1 MVELVLGT
9 MMLENLETLLRAR
22 ERELT
27 AIYENVPG
35 IVFYIA
41 VERVGEFRFL
51 SVSRD
56 FLAATGLRRE
66 QVVGSLVRD
75 VIPPPSCDM
84 VLNHYRASIRS
95 GQTVRWKEESVY
107 PAGQRYG
114 EVAVTPL
121 YDASGRTTHLIG
133 IVHDITERE
142 HEVSKVNERL
152 RLALEAGST
161 GGWDFDVKTGETL
174 LFGIA
179 HAQLGISPND
189 TSGSREDF
197 WDRVHADDVEHYRSA
212 IAAAREK
219 KELFN
224 VEFRVVR
231 RDGEIRWL
239 RTQGRYYY
247 AADGAPER
255 LLGISLDITER
266 KLAERIVRES
276 EQRLRLATQVGR
288 MYAYEWDAV
297 KDVVT
302 RSSED
307 LKRLGLAESLR
318 GHQQQFMDTIHP
330 GDRAQYLA
338 AVAALSPEN
347 PTAEVTYR
355 ARASNGTLVW
365 LKSSGRGFFDD
376 NGKLLRII
384 GITAD
389 VTDVKQAE
397 ELLADM
403 TRKLIDSQEGER
415 KRIGRELHD
424 DINQRLALLSA
435 ELERLQQSPS
445 ELQSHVPE
453 LRKELRQIS
462 EDVQG
467 ISHDLHS
474 SKLEILGVVAA
485 MKSWCKEVS
494 DRRKI
499 EIAFSNDFSGSLPL
513 DVGIPLFR
521 VLQQAVDNAIRH
533 SGERRIEV
541 QLREHRDEI
550 HLVVRDSGKGF
561 NVETATRG
569 RGLGLTSM
577 RERVRLVNGTIA
589 IDSKLR
595 GGTTIDVR
603 IPLSRQSN
611 AEQLSA

>member
-1 MVELVLGT
+1 
-9 MMLENLETLLRAR
+9 
-22 ERELT
+22 
-27 AIYENVPG
+27 
-35 IVFYIA
+35 
-41 VERVGEFRFL
+41 
-51 SVSRD
+51 
-56 FLAATGLRRE
+56 
-66 QVVGSLVRD
+66 
-75 VIPPPSCDM
+75 
-84 VLNHYRASIRS
+84 
-95 GQTVRWKEESVY
+95 
-107 PAGQRYG
+107 
-114 EVAVTPL
+114 
-121 YDASGRTTHLIG
+121 
-133 IVHDITERE
+133 
-142 HEVSKVNERL
+142 
-152 RLALEAGST
+152 
-161 GGWDFDVKTGETL
+161 
-174 LFGIA
+174 
-179 HAQLGISPND
+179 
-189 TSGSREDF
+189 
-197 WDRVHADDVEHYRSA
+197 
-212 IAAAREK
+212 
-219 KELFN
+219 
-224 VEFRVVR
+224 
-231 RDGEIRWL
+231 
-239 RTQGRYYY
+239 
-247 AADGAPER
+247 
-255 LLGISLDITER
+255 
-266 KLAERIVRES
+266 
-276 EQRLRLATQVGR
+276 
-288 MYAYEWDAV
+288 
-297 KDVVT
+297 
-302 RSSED
+302 
-307 LKRLGLAESLR
+307 LR

-355 ARASNGTLVW
+355 ARVSNGTLVW

-376 NGKLLRII
+376 NGKLLRVI
-384 GITAD
+384 GMTAD

-403 TRKLIDSQEGER
+403 TRKLIDSQERER

-424 DINQRLALLSA
+424 DINQHLALLSV

-485 MKSWCKEVS
+485 MKSWCEEVS

-561 NVETATRG
+561 DVETATRG

-577 RERVRLVNGTIA
+577 RERVRLVNGTIT